1 MTAIEVEKRPRLRR
15 QAPRDGVTR
24 GAGTRSGRLLRSGGL
39 AYLAVVA
46 VSLAVWQV
54 VSTMT
59 DPLYLPSPSTVARA
73 AADGIADGSLP
84 HNIGISYFRVLSGWA
99 IGTVI
104 AIPIGLVAGR
114 SSFVRTVLA
123 PYIHFF
129 RFIPP
134 IAFVT
139 LALIYFG
146 IGEMSKV
153 SLVIYTTTFV
163 VLLNTMDGALSVSVE
178 KIRAAQSLGASRLKV
193 MTTVVVP
200 ASIPDI
206 VTGMRIGM
214 GNAFMTVV
222 AAELVAAQAGIGFMI
237 FNARVLLRTDI
248 VFVGIITLGV
258 MGFVADAVFRQTIQR
273 ATYRYG
279 IRS

>member
-1 MTAIEVEKRPRLRR
+1 MPALQTDGQVR
-15 QAPRDGVTR
+15 QAASSHADMTNRTGKPR
-24 GAGTRSGRLLRSGGL
+24 SRSGGRRGV
-39 AYLAVVA
+39 AYLTVVA
-46 VSLAVWQV
+46 ISILVWHAASLV
-54 VSTMT
+54 T
-59 DPLYLPSPSTVARA
+59 DPLYLPSPLTVGRTAVT
-73 AADGIADGSLP
+73 GIADGTLID
-84 HNIGISYFRVLSGWA
+84 NIGISYFRVLSGWVVGCA
-99 IGTVI
+99 L

-114 SSFVRTVLA
+114 FTVVRTVLA

-146 IGEMSKV
+146 IGELSKV

-163 VLLNTMDGALSVSVE
+163 VLLNTLDGAQSVSID
-178 KIRAAQSLGASRLKV
+178 KIRAGQSLGASRLRL
-193 MTTVVVP
+193 MTTVVIP
-200 ASIPDI
+200 AAVPDI

-222 AAELVAAQAGIGFMI
+222 AAELVAAESGIGFMI

-273 ATYRYG
+273 AAYRYG
-279 IRS
+279 IRE

>member
-1 MTAIEVEKRPRLRR
+1 MPVVEMSER
-15 QAPRDGVTR
+15 QRSAPRSGAVPPRWGVTP
-24 GAGTRSGRLLRSGGL
+24 TRLIRSTGL
-39 AYLAVVA
+39 AYVVVVA
-46 VSLAVWQV
+46 ASLVVWHIA
-54 VSTMT
+54 STMT
-59 DPLYLPSPSTVARA
+59 DPLYLPSPVTVSEA
-73 AADGIADGSLP
+73 AVDGIQDGSLVD
-84 HNIGISYFRVLSGWA
+84 NVTISYFRVLSGWA
-99 IGTVI
+99 IGAAI
-104 AIPIGLVAGR
+104 AIPVGLVAGR
-114 SSFVRTVLA
+114 TSIVRTVLA

-146 IGEMSKV
+146 TGEVSKV

-163 VLLNTMDGALSVSVE
+163 VLLNTLDGAQSVSLE

-193 MTTVVVP
+193 MTTVVIP
-200 ASIPDI
+200 ASVPDI

-222 AAELVAAQAGIGFMI
+222 AAELVAAESGVGFMI
-237 FNARVLLRTDI
+237 FNARVLLRTDL

-279 IRS
+279 IRG